1 MGGHVGS
8 ARAEP
13 DLRESLDAC
22 IPGRYD
28 LEVVDLRA
36 RPDLGAA
43 DQVMAVPTVIRLAP
57 EPVRRAVGDLG
68 DARQLAAALDIPPPG

>member
-1 MGGHVGS
+1 VGGHVGS

-22 IPGRYD
+22 IRGRYE

-36 RPDLGAA
+36 RPDLAAA
-43 DQVMAVPTVIRLAP
+43 DEVMAVPTVIRVAP
-57 EPVRRAVGDLG
+57 QPARRAVGDLT
-68 DARQLAAALDIPPPG
+68 DARQLAVALDIPPPR